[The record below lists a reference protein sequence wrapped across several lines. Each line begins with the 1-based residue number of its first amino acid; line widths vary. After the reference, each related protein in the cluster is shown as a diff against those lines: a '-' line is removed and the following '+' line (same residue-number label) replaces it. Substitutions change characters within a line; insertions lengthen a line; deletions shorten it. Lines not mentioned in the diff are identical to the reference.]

1 MNSSRSVNPR
11 PSFAPR
17 ALSLAIALLLGAPAF
32 AANSG
37 EAPKNFGL
45 DVKITGESE
54 NDRDLGTAPGG
65 TLNDIGI
72 DLRPWAFGQ
81 WGDWSA
87 YFMGQAVAATD
98 TIETDT
104 LQSDTDDGNNSRNDG
119 REPDKSYLAAREFW
133 VDYAGLTAYPGEH
146 LRFGRQRLRED
157 SGQWQDTNIEALNWS
172 FETTL
177 LNAHAGVAQRFSE
190 YRTDL
195 DELAPEDKDR
205 THVFGDISTQWAP
218 HHRIGV
224 RIHHA
229 DDSGHLRRPGEEVD
243 NLDKTYTP
251 LRRSL
256 PRRTEQPPGS
266 HPVRLLATA
275 RGLRREPGL
284 PQVLARRRRLRHRHQ
299 RHQRRPAT
307 GREGHRPGTRPG
319 GDQVLQARPAA
330 GLDEPVRRRALGAD
344 PLPRRPVQAG
354 RRLRA
359 GHRLDHAPRLRRL
372 HLALL
377 SPARKPDMPDISLS
391 IPRRRL
397 PRLRPLAAAVLGAV
411 LLHGQA
417 WAAQPVEK
425 PQPVPAQAGN
435 EPGLTQ
441 GLKETGNY
449 TVTTAP
455 AEPLHLDPPKLP
467 DLSGYTA
474 AAVEAKIVR
483 KPGGR
488 ASVQRMVQQ
497 QPLKEFTGGS
507 NRLAEWVK
515 RQRQMPQAIF
525 IEGGYV
531 NLAQLAGKLP
541 ASALEQVEPGVF
553 VARLPIVVSQGAT
566 LDIDKQVKELRLSQ
580 ERGAFLVND
589 GMLFV
594 RDSKV
599 TGWSESKKEPA
610 WFKTPNEFRPFL
622 ISWGGAE
629 VYLSNSTFTSFGY
642 NASKAYGISISQY
655 SPGMDKQMKRPRPKG
670 WVIDSTIVDSWYGF
684 YCYEADDL
692 VVKGNTYR
700 DNIVYGID
708 PHDRSHRLI
717 IADNTVHG
725 TRKKHGII
733 VSREVNDS
741 FIFNNRS
748 YENKL
753 SGIVLDRNSEGNL
766 VAYNEVYRNHSD
778 GITLYESGDNLLWGN
793 QVLANRRHGIRVR
806 NSVNIRLYENL
817 AAGNQLIGVYGHI
830 KDLTNTDRNIALDPF
845 DTKVSLIVVG
855 GKLAGNG
862 SGPLS
867 VDSPLSL
874 ELYRVAML
882 APTKSS
888 GISLPG
894 VLGEKQDQ
902 ILDLLVRQ
910 DKAVLIDP
918 VESQAELQD

>member
-1 MNSSRSVNPR
+1 
-11 PSFAPR
+11 
-17 ALSLAIALLLGAPAF
+17 
-32 AANSG
+32 
-37 EAPKNFGL
+37 
-45 DVKITGESE
+45 
-54 NDRDLGTAPGG
+54 
-65 TLNDIGI
+65 
-72 DLRPWAFGQ
+72 
-81 WGDWSA
+81 
-87 YFMGQAVAATD
+87 
-98 TIETDT
+98 
-104 LQSDTDDGNNSRNDG
+104 
-119 REPDKSYLAAREFW
+119 
-133 VDYAGLTAYPGEH
+133 
-146 LRFGRQRLRED
+146 
-157 SGQWQDTNIEALNWS
+157 
-172 FETTL
+172 
-177 LNAHAGVAQRFSE
+177 
-190 YRTDL
+190 
-195 DELAPEDKDR
+195 
-205 THVFGDISTQWAP
+205 
-218 HHRIGV
+218 
-224 RIHHA
+224 
-229 DDSGHLRRPGEEVD
+229 
-243 NLDKTYTP
+243 
-251 LRRSL
+251 
-256 PRRTEQPPGS
+256 
-266 HPVRLLATA
+266 
-275 RGLRREPGL
+275 
-284 PQVLARRRRLRHRHQ
+284 
-299 RHQRRPAT
+299 
-307 GREGHRPGTRPG
+307 
-319 GDQVLQARPAA
+319 
-330 GLDEPVRRRALGAD
+330 
-344 PLPRRPVQAG
+344 
-354 RRLRA
+354 
-359 GHRLDHAPRLRRL
+359 
-372 HLALL
+372 
-377 SPARKPDMPDISLS
+377 MPDISLS

-425 PQPVPAQAGN
+425 PQPVPAQAGK

-733 VSREVNDS
+733 VSREVIDS